1 MQQNTVDKI
10 VKVIN
15 QSIQNNDIYGASYS
29 LIGKN
34 ENLRTYVGYQGED
47 NDHIP
52 ISSGMMYD
60 LASVSKVIG
69 TTTRIFQLLA
79 NRQLSL
85 DSEVG
90 EYLSDISYPKIKNK
104 KFIVT

>member
-34 ENLRTYVGYQGED
+34 ENLRT
-47 NDHIP
+47 
-52 ISSGMMYD
+52 
-60 LASVSKVIG
+60 
-69 TTTRIFQLLA
+69 
-79 NRQLSL
+79 
-85 DSEVG
+85 
-90 EYLSDISYPKIKNK
+90 
-104 KFIVT
+104 